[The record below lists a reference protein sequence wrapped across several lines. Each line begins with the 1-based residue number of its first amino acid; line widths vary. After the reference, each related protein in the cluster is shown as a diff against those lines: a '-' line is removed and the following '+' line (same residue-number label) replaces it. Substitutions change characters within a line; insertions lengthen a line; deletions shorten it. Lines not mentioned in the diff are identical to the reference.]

1 MALGDR
7 RGRIAAAGAVQAP
20 AMADERVRR
29 FEPEQAE
36 GAILDSIMASLHIR

>member
-1 MALGDR
+1 LGTGDER
-7 RGRIAAAGAVQAP
+7 VAAAGAVQAP